1 MTIRKLSGAT
11 IAVALSLFGL
21 AACGTDEN
29 ASEELATV
37 SESTDGA
44 GETENEDSATEDTD
58 AGSDSDSHEATAT
71 GTWPRTI
78 TIGDSKVTIEEAPSR
93 NVAVSSESAEI
104 ALILAGTERVVA
116 VPSSSQAPHS
126 NTTDLATQ
134 VDQTLPPG
142 TDPDPELIL
151 SMEPDLVL
159 NTARHG
165 GEETAGQQLE
175 QAGVPVVNIDPSA
188 FSTPETVADTVTLVG
203 EALGEEEKAAEVT
216 TVFLAEISQLDQT
229 REETDQRFLALMAR
243 GDSVMAMD
251 DSLMLPGLITRAHGM
266 NAGDAIGLTQTRPI
280 DAELIATVNPDIIF
294 LEDFQGQ
301 GEEPFAEILDNPALA
316 DVPAVANDRI

>member
-11 IAVALSLFGL
+11 VAVALSLFGL
-21 AACGTDEN
+21 AACGTEEN
-29 ASEELATV
+29 ASEESATV
-37 SESTDGA
+37 SEATDGA

-78 TIGDSKVTIEEAPSR
+78 TIGDSKGTIEEAPSSI
-93 NVAVSSESAEI
+93 VAVSSESAEI

-126 NTTDLATQ
+126 NITDLATQ

-165 GEETAGQQLE
+165 GEETAGQRLE

-188 FSTPETVADTVTLVG
+188 FSTPEAVADTVTLVG

-243 GDSVMAMD
+243 GDSVMRWMIP
-251 DSLMLPGLITRAHGM
+251 LC
-266 NAGDAIGLTQTRPI
+266 
-280 DAELIATVNPDIIF
+280 
-294 LEDFQGQ
+294 
-301 GEEPFAEILDNPALA
+301 
-316 DVPAVANDRI
+316 VPASSPAPME